1 MVANSTEAMKQRNEI
16 RAANTLAMIVGT
28 FIILW
33 TPGIISLFV
42 MALTEN
48 REFPLDILELS
59 TILVHFNASLDPL
72 IYAYRMRNIREA
84 LKKIFKC
91 GKRSEQLPTSSNST
105 EKRSLR
111 TSNTWTSNSCDVI
124 NRILMPKSKCDSR
137 QLFVTRQKF
146 NAPLNLS

>member
-91 GKRSEQLPTSSNST
+91 GKRSEQRPTSSNST